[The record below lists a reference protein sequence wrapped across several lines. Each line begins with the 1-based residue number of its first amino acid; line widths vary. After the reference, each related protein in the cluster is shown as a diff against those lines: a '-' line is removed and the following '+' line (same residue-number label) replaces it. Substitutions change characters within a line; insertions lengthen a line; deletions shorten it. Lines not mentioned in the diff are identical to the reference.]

1 MRKVQPVSFNLAD
14 PFESKLYMYALS
26 NGAFSK
32 YVKRLIMRDQEGE
45 VIKQPKLETETIPIL
60 KPKGKAASFI

>member
-1 MRKVQPVSFNLAD
+1 MRKVQPVSFNLED

-32 YVKRLIMRDQEGE
+32 YVKRLITKDQEGE
-45 VIKQPKLETETIPIL
+45 VIKQSKHEIETITIS
-60 KPKGKAASFI
+60 KSRGKAASFI